1 MPAIFPL
8 TPSTHDR
15 TYDPLSQDSKSLSRG
30 ITPVF
35 MMAPSSTS
43 LHLLGLESSSPR
55 SDSTTPVTPSQADRT
70 QSQAGRIR
78 SWWAQSWRDARADLK
93 AARWGRGLLW
103 VSFFLLTAGLLVTFI
118 ILADTASRE
127 TGFTSIRS
135 ACPPDGYFDL
145 YGGFGYWQIS
155 GFFQITLPFG
165 SLDFT
170 QAKVIDIIWD
180 VVSRILYLHV
190 PAWRL
195 G

>member
-1 MPAIFPL
+1 
-8 TPSTHDR
+8 
-15 TYDPLSQDSKSLSRG
+15 
-30 ITPVF
+30 
-35 MMAPSSTS
+35 
-43 LHLLGLESSSPR
+43 
-55 SDSTTPVTPSQADRT
+55 
-70 QSQAGRIR
+70 
-78 SWWAQSWRDARADLK
+78 LK